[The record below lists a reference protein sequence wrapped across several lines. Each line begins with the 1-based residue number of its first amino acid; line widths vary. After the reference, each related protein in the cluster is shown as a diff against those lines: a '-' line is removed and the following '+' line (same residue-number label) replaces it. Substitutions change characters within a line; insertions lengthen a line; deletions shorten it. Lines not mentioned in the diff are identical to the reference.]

1 MVVFKWLLVIIASSG
16 THYSHRGSLSLI
28 KFTYIKY
35 SNSQLTNAVGLVW
48 HHSNCFPEPHSGEG
62 SFELNS
68 GFYWFLAEQINC
80 PHPDW
85 TAENKQSCCP
95 LLSLHAAF
103 IWLSLLF
110 ALLHSHRAHTH
121 ILVYWCGFAYNS
133 HFKCV
138 IWQFTQ
144 SFYLAAGRAKTLQ
157 EITSNHGIKCHI
169 LAIIRHKILNSVR
182 SVTLLKK
189 EKKEKKGHL
198 GLGTGKL
205 LSIQMPAGSTLSSPW
220 ARHWSSHGL

>member
-1 MVVFKWLLVIIASSG
+1 MIISDIASSC
-16 THYSHRGSLSLI
+16 THYGHRDSLSLA
-28 KFTYIKY
+28 KLTYIMY
-35 SNSQLTNAVGLVW
+35 INSQLTNAVVW
-48 HHSNCFPEPHSGEG
+48 HYSNCFPEPHSGEG

-121 ILVYWCGFAYNS
+121 ILVYWCWFPYNS
-133 HFKCV
+133 HFKCL

-157 EITSNHGIKCHI
+157 EITSNHGIKWHI

-189 EKKEKKGHL
+189 KKKNGRL
-198 GLGTGKL
+198 RLGT
-205 LSIQMPAGSTLSSPW
+205 
-220 ARHWSSHGL
+220 R